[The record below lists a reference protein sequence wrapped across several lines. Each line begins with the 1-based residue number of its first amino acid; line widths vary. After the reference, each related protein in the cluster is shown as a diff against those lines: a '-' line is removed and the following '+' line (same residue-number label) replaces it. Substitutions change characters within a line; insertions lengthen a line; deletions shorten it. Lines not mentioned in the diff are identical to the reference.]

1 MNNNA
6 HRQDDGTD
14 DTHGASPVALARLQ
28 SGCTLS
34 GWMPQCLYV
43 FIRLVPFFQLKK
55 LTTYKDTV
63 AVAVADLIRHLS
75 RYLA

>member
-6 HRQDDGTD
+6 HRQDDGTR
-14 DTHGASPVALARLQ
+14 TELPPLHWHGYKTDALCQ
-28 SGCTLS
+28 SGCPNAS
-34 GWMPQCLYV
+34 M

-63 AVAVADLIRHLS
+63 AVADLVRHLS